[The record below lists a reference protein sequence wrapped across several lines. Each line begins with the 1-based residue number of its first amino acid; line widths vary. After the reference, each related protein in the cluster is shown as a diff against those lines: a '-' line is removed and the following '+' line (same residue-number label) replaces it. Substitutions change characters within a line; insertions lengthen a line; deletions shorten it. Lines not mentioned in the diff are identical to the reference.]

1 MPRREIKLTDT
12 QARILALLIVI
23 FSVGFVGFSLATFFL
38 VKSRESVRIEIVELP
53 PAKIEVPQQTE
64 QESEQ
69 PIAPQQLTTV
79 YQQETYDYRK
89 LLLEATEMVE
99 KGVTVSTYVLKPSEA
114 LGVIRGANKPFL
126 ITQLSSETC
135 FVSVV
140 GGHRLEDRREYTTL
154 YGVFVLSSTN
164 KDSALE
170 KMLALRSAGYPSY
183 MMKFTRDGR
192 DWFTIVVGAFPT
204 FELAE
209 EFNRNLNWNEVMR
222 ISGASK
228 VGYAGRISP

>member
-23 FSVGFVGFSLATFFL
+23 FSVGFVGFSLATFLL
-38 VKSRESVRIEIVELP
+38 VKSRERVRIEIVELP
-53 PAKIEVPQQTE
+53 PTKIEVPQTE
-64 QESEQ
+64 QEFEE
-69 PIAPQQLTTV
+69 PIVPEQLTGV
-79 YQQETYDYRK
+79 YQQETYDYKK

-99 KGVTVSTYVLKPSEA
+99 KGVTVSTYVLEPNEA
-114 LGVIRGANKPFL
+114 LGVIRAADKPFL
-126 ITQLSSETC
+126 ITEISSETC
-135 FVSVV
+135 CISIV
-140 GGHRLEDRREYTTL
+140 GGHKLQDKREYTAL

-164 KDSALE
+164 KDSTLE

-192 DWFTIVVGAFPT
+192 DWFTVVVGAFPT
-204 FELAE
+204 IELAE
-209 EFNRNLNWNEVMR
+209 EFNKNLNWNEVMR
-222 ISGASK
+222 ISGTSK